1 MREPDADAPP
11 ESDRSSRRLIGHAVE
26 RVEDA
31 ALLTGRGRFADDVG
45 ERPGTAHA
53 AVLRSPYAHAE
64 LVSRRRERRA
74 LDARRSSRS

>member
-1 MREPDADAPP
+1 MT
-11 ESDRSSRRLIGHAVE
+11 RLIGKAVE

-31 ALLTGRGRFADDVG
+31 ALLTGRGSFADDMG

-64 LVSRRRERRA
+64 IISVDATGA
-74 LDARRSSRS
+74 LSMPDVVTVLTGEDVAA